1 MGTPSTAAG
10 APRGPLVAGIRPGV
24 RPGTRPG
31 VWLAGAAVLAF
42 LLLFLLLPV
51 GRVFITAFLDG
62 DGTLTLG
69 HFSAFF
75 SQGLMRESFFNSLY
89 VAVMSA
95 VFAALI
101 AVPLAYFT
109 VRFDFRGAIL
119 IQTLGVLPLI
129 MPPFVGAVALQLIF
143 GRSGSINLLLQD
155 NFSFTL
161 PIMEGLNGVIFV
173 ESIHYFPFILMN
185 LTVALRNIDGAM
197 EEAAMNLGC
206 KGWRLFWRVIFPLA
220 APGFVA
226 GASLVFVKVFDDLG
240 TPLVMG
246 QTNLLAPQAYL
257 RITQVGLEDP
267 LGYVISVI
275 MIAFSIAAMALSARA
290 LKGRDYSTLQK
301 GGGSIQRRKL
311 GTGGSV
317 AAYAWIGFILLL
329 TLSPHIGVLLLSFAQ
344 VWSYSPLPDAYTLAH
359 YATVF
364 SDSSGMIKN
373 TLLYCGLA
381 ATLDVVL
388 GVTIAYLILRT
399 QLPARQWLDWIA
411 TASLAVPG
419 IVLAIGY
426 MRLFKGMTV
435 PGTDVLLTSTWVMI
449 MLAYAVRRLPYALR
463 SCVAALQQVHVSLE
477 EAAESLGATKMRTIR
492 RVLVPL
498 MAGGILAG
506 FVTSFITAAVEL
518 SATILL
524 VSADSQA
531 PMSYGI
537 YLYMQSVAGRGPGAA
552 LGVLAI
558 IVVAIGTGLSHIVVE
573 RTGSRFAVRPLDEAL
588 PPLAISP
595 TPAAPAMPATP
606 GEQR

>member
-1 MGTPSTAAG
+1 MISATTSAAP
-10 APRGPLVAGIRPGV
+10 PRAWP
-24 RPGTRPG
+24 RPG
-31 VWLAGAAVLAF
+31 VWLAGALVLAF
-42 LLLFLLLPV
+42 LLLFLVLPV

-62 DGTLTLG
+62 DGSFTVG
-69 HFSAFF
+69 HFAAFF
-75 SQGLMRESFFNSLY
+75 GQSLMREAFFNSLY

-101 AVPLAYFT
+101 AVPLAYLT
-109 VRFDFRGAIL
+109 VRFQFRSAL
-119 IQTLGVLPLI
+119 VIQTLGVLPLI

-143 GRSGSINLLLQD
+143 GRSGSINLLL
-155 NFSFTL
+155 NEWFGFTL

-173 ESIHYFPFILMN
+173 EAIHYFPFILLN

-197 EEAAMNLGC
+197 EEAALNLGC
-206 KGWRLFWRVIFPLA
+206 RGWRLFWRVIFPLGL
-220 APGFVA
+220 PGFVA

-275 MIAFSIAAMALSARA
+275 MIAFSILAMALSARA
-290 LKGRDYSTLQK
+290 LKGRDFSTLQK
-301 GGGSIQRRKL
+301 GGAGIAKRRL
-311 GTGGSV
+311 SSGASW
-317 AAYAWIGFILLL
+317 AAYAWIGFILLV
-329 TLSPHIGVLLLSFAQ
+329 TLSPHIGVLLLSLAK
-344 VWSYSPLPDAYTLAH
+344 VWSFSPLPDAYTLAH
-359 YATVF
+359 YQTVF
-364 SDSSGMIKN
+364 AESSGMIEN

-381 ATLDVVL
+381 ALLDVVL
-388 GVTIAYLILRT
+388 GVTIAYLMLRT
-399 QLPARQWLDWIA
+399 TLPARQWLDWIA

-426 MRLFKGMTV
+426 LRLFKGMTV
-435 PGTDVLLTSTWVMI
+435 PGTDVLITSTWVMI
-449 MLAYAVRRLPYALR
+449 MIAYAVRRLPYALR

-477 EAAESLGATKMRTIR
+477 EAAESLGATKLRTIR

-558 IVVAIGTGLSHIVVE
+558 LVVAIGTWLSHVVAE
-573 RTGSRFAVRPLDEAL
+573 RTGNRFVTRVIDEDT
-588 PPLAISP
+588 PPL
-595 TPAAPAMPATP
+595 PALSAATQ
-606 GEQR
+606 GQAR

>member
-1 MGTPSTAAG
+1 M
-10 APRGPLVAGIRPGV
+10 RPQTGWADV
-24 RPGTRPG
+24 RPG
-31 VWLAGAAVLAF
+31 VWLAGGLVLAF
-42 LLLFLLLPV
+42 LLLFFALPV
-51 GRVFITAFLDG
+51 ARVFVTAFLDS
-62 DGTLTLG
+62 DNSLTLG

-75 SQGLMRESFFNSLY
+75 SQDLMRESFMNSLY

-95 VFAALI
+95 LFAALI

-109 VRFDFRGAIL
+109 VRFDFRGALL

-143 GRSGSINLLLQD
+143 GRSGTLNLLLND
-155 NFSFTL
+155 AFGFTL

-206 KGWRLFWRVIFPLA
+206 KGWRLFWRVIFPLGL
-220 APGFVA
+220 PGFVA

-246 QTNLLAPQAYL
+246 QTNMLAPQAYL

-267 LGYVISVI
+267 MGYVISVL
-275 MIAFSIAAMALSARA
+275 MIVFSIGAMAISARA
-290 LKGRDYSTLQK
+290 LEGRDFSTLQK
-301 GGGSIQRRKL
+301 GGASIQRHQL
-311 GTGGSV
+311 SPVESGL
-317 AAYAWIGFILLL
+317 AYLWIGVILLI
-329 TLSPHIGVLLLSFAQ
+329 TLSPHLGVLLLSFAK
-344 VWSYSPLPDAYTLAH
+344 VWSFSPLPDAYTLEH

-364 SDSSGMIKN
+364 EDASGMIQN
-373 TLLYCGLA
+373 TLIYCGLA
-381 ATLDVVL
+381 AGLDVLL

-399 QLPARQWLDWIA
+399 KLPARQWLDWIA

-419 IVLAIGY
+419 IVLAIGFLRVFRGV
-426 MRLFKGMTV
+426 MV
-435 PGTDVLLTSTWVMI
+435 PGTDVLLTGTWVAI
-449 MLAYAVRRLPYALR
+449 MLAYAVRRLPYAMR
-463 SCVAALQQVHVSLE
+463 SCMAALQQVHVSLE
-477 EAAESLGATKMRTIR
+477 EAAESVGANKMRSIQ

-498 MAGGILAG
+498 MTGGILAG

-518 SATILL
+518 SATIML

-558 IVVAIGTGLSHIVVE
+558 LVVAIGTYLSHRVVE
-573 RTGSRFAVRPLDEAL
+573 RTTSRL
-588 PPLAISP
+588 
-595 TPAAPAMPATP
+595 TPSKEHST
-606 GEQR
+606 

>member
-1 MGTPSTAAG
+1 MQ
-10 APRGPLVAGIRPGV
+10 PRGTARPQTGWADV
-24 RPGTRPG
+24 RPG
-31 VWLAGAAVLAF
+31 VWLAGGLVLVF
-42 LLLFLLLPV
+42 LLLFFALPV
-51 GRVFITAFLDG
+51 ARVFITAFLDG
-62 DGTLTLG
+62 DNSFTLG

-75 SQGLMRESFFNSLY
+75 SQDLMRESFLNSLY

-95 VFAALI
+95 IFAALI

-109 VRFDFRGAIL
+109 VRFDFRGALL

-143 GRSGSINLLLQD
+143 GRSGTLNLLLND
-155 NFSFTL
+155 AFGFTL

-173 ESIHYFPFILMN
+173 EAIHYFPFILMN

-206 KGWRLFWRVIFPLA
+206 KGWRLFWRVIFPLGL
-220 APGFVA
+220 PGFVA

-246 QTNLLAPQAYL
+246 QTNMLAPQAYL

-267 LGYVISVI
+267 MGYVISVL
-275 MIAFSIAAMALSARA
+275 MIVFSIGAMVISARA
-290 LKGRDYSTLQK
+290 LKGRDFSTLQK
-301 GGGSIQRRKL
+301 GGASIQRRQL
-311 GTGGSV
+311 SPFES
-317 AAYAWIGFILLL
+317 ALAYLWIGVILLI
-329 TLSPHIGVLLLSFAQ
+329 TLSPHLGVLLLSFAK
-344 VWSYSPLPDAYTLAH
+344 VWSFSPLPDAYTLEH

-364 SDSSGMIKN
+364 QDASGMIQN
-373 TLLYCGLA
+373 TLIYCGLA
-381 ATLDVVL
+381 AGLDVLL

-419 IVLAIGY
+419 IVLAIGFLR
-426 MRLFKGMTV
+426 MFKGVTV
-435 PGTDVLLTSTWVMI
+435 PGTDVLLTGTWVAI

-463 SCVAALQQVHVSLE
+463 SCMAALQQVHISLE
-477 EAAESLGATKMRTIR
+477 EAAESVGANKMRSIR

-498 MAGGILAG
+498 MTGGILAG

-518 SATILL
+518 SATIML

-558 IVVAIGTGLSHIVVE
+558 LVVAIGTYLSHRVVE
-573 RTGSRFAVRPLDEAL
+573 RTASR
-588 PPLAISP
+588 LAPRKEHSS
-595 TPAAPAMPATP
+595 
-606 GEQR
+606 

>member
-1 MGTPSTAAG
+1 MSENGQAALQSQRLMR
-10 APRGPLVAGIRPGV
+10 PQAGWADV
-24 RPGTRPG
+24 RPG
-31 VWLAGAAVLAF
+31 VWLAGGLVLVF
-42 LLLFLLLPV
+42 LLLFFALPV
-51 GRVFITAFLDG
+51 ARVFIAAFLDI
-62 DGTLTLG
+62 DNSLTFG

-75 SQGLMRESFFNSLY
+75 SQDLMRESFINSLY

-95 VFAALI
+95 LFAALI

-109 VRFDFRGAIL
+109 VRFDFRGALL

-143 GRSGSINLLLQD
+143 GRSGTLNLLLND
-155 NFSFTL
+155 AFGFTL

-173 ESIHYFPFILMN
+173 EAIHYFPFILMN

-206 KGWRLFWRVIFPLA
+206 KGWRLFWRVIFPLGL
-220 APGFVA
+220 PGFVA

-246 QTNLLAPQAYL
+246 QTNMLAPQAYL

-267 LGYVISVI
+267 MGYVISVL
-275 MIAFSIAAMALSARA
+275 MIVFSIGAMIISARV
-290 LKGRDYSTLQK
+290 LKGRDFSTLQK
-301 GGGSIQRRKL
+301 GGSSIQRRQL
-311 GTGGSV
+311 SPV
-317 AAYAWIGFILLL
+317 ESALAYLWIGLILLI
-329 TLSPHIGVLLLSFAQ
+329 TLSPHLGVLLLSFAK
-344 VWSYSPLPDAYTLAH
+344 VWSFSPLPDAYTLEH

-364 SDSSGMIKN
+364 QDASGMIQN
-373 TLLYCGLA
+373 TLIYCGLA
-381 ATLDVVL
+381 AGLDVLL

-399 QLPARQWLDWIA
+399 NLPARQWLDWIA

-419 IVLAIGY
+419 IVLAIGFLR
-426 MRLFKGMTV
+426 MFKGVTV
-435 PGTDVLLTSTWVMI
+435 PGTDVLLTGTWVAI

-463 SCVAALQQVHVSLE
+463 SCMAALQQVHISLE
-477 EAAESLGATKMRTIR
+477 EAAESVGANKISSIR

-498 MAGGILAG
+498 MTGGILAG

-518 SATILL
+518 SATIML

-558 IVVAIGTGLSHIVVE
+558 LVVAVGTYLSHRVVE
-573 RTGSRFAVRPLDEAL
+573 RTSSRL
-588 PPLAISP
+588 
-595 TPAAPAMPATP
+595 TPSK
-606 GEQR
+606 EHSS

>member
-1 MGTPSTAAG
+1 MTSTSIPAAATAVPG
-10 APRGPLVAGIRPGV
+10 VARRAWAVPRPGA
-24 RPGTRPG
+24 
-31 VWLAGAAVLAF
+31 WLAAALVLAF
-42 LLLFLLLPV
+42 LLMFLVLPV
-51 GRVFITAFLDG
+51 GRVFYTAFVESDG
-62 DGTLTLG
+62 SFTLG
-69 HFSAFF
+69 HFSAFL

-89 VAVMSA
+89 VAVLST

-109 VRFDFRGAIL
+109 VRFEFRGALL

-129 MPPFVGAVALQLIF
+129 MPPFVGAVAMQLIF
-143 GRSGSINLLLQD
+143 GRSGSLNLLL
-155 NFSFTL
+155 NEHFGITL
-161 PIMEGLNGVIFV
+161 PIMDGLNGVVFV
-173 ESIHYFPFILMN
+173 EAIHYFPFILMN

-206 KGWRLFWRVIFPLA
+206 RGWRLFWRVIFPLA
-220 APGFVA
+220 LPGFVA

-240 TPLVMG
+240 TPLVLG
-246 QTNLLAPQAYL
+246 QTNMLAPQAYL

-267 LGYVISVI
+267 MGYVISVI
-275 MIAFSIAAMALSARA
+275 MIVFSIVAMAMSARI
-290 LKGRDYSTLQK
+290 LRGKDYSTLQK
-301 GGGSIQRRKL
+301 GGSSIRRRQLRPL
-311 GTGGSV
+311 GAV
-317 AAYAWIGFILLL
+317 AAYGWIGVVLLIV
-329 TLSPHIGVLLLSFAQ
+329 LSPHLGVLLLSFAK
-344 VWSYSPLPDAYTLAH
+344 VWSFSPLPDAYTLAH

-364 SDSSGMIKN
+364 QDSSSMIRN

-381 ATLDVVL
+381 AGLDVIL
-388 GVTIAYLILRT
+388 GVTIAYLMLRT
-399 QLPARQWLDWIA
+399 SLPARQWLDWIA

-426 MRLFKGMTV
+426 LRLYKGVTL
-435 PGTDVLLTSTWVMI
+435 PGTEVMLTGTWVMI

-463 SCVAALQQVHVSLE
+463 SCVAALQQMHVSLE

-492 RVLVPL
+492 RVVVPL

-524 VSADSQA
+524 TSAESQA

-558 IVVAIGTGLSHIVVE
+558 AVVALGTYLSHVVVE
-573 RTGSRFAVRPLDEAL
+573 RTGNRFVPRPVDDAL
-588 PPLAISP
+588 PPMAALAPSGPARPQPIRDLT
-595 TPAAPAMPATP
+595 TP
-606 GEQR
+606 

>member
-1 MGTPSTAAG
+1 MSSTSAAVPE
-10 APRGPLVAGIRPGV
+10 PRGPAVAAARHGA
-24 RPGTRPG
+24 G
-31 VWLAGAAVLAF
+31 VWLAGGLVLAF
-42 LLLFLLLPV
+42 LLLFFVLPV
-51 GRVFITAFLDG
+51 MRVFITAFLDG
-62 DGTLTLG
+62 DGSLTFG

-75 SQGLMRESFFNSLY
+75 GQSLMREAFFNSLY

-109 VRFDFRGAIL
+109 VRFEFRGALL

-143 GRSGSINLLLQD
+143 GRSGSINLLLQEHLG
-155 NFSFTL
+155 FTL
-161 PIMEGLNGVIFV
+161 PIMDGLNGVIFV
-173 ESIHYFPFILMN
+173 EAIHYFPFILMN

-206 KGWRLFWRVIFPLA
+206 TGWRLFRRVIFPLA

-267 LGYVISVI
+267 LGYVISVL
-275 MIAFSIAAMALSARA
+275 MIVFSIAAMALSAQM

-301 GGGSIQRRKL
+301 GGGSLQRRSL
-311 GTGGSV
+311 SPLGSV

-329 TLSPHIGVLLLSFAQ
+329 TLSPHIGVLLLSFAS

-364 SDSSGMIKN
+364 QDSSGMIKN

-381 ATLDVVL
+381 AGLDVLL

-399 QLPARQWLDWIA
+399 RLPARQWLDWIA

-426 MRLFKGMTV
+426 LRLFKGMTL
-435 PGTDVLLTSTWVMI
+435 PGTEILLTSTWVMI

-477 EAAESLGATKMRTIR
+477 EAAESLGATKLRTIQ
-492 RVLVPL
+492 RVMVPL
-498 MAGGILAG
+498 MVGGILAG

-558 IVVAIGTGLSHIVVE
+558 IVVAIGTWISHVVVE
-573 RTGSRFAVRPLDEAL
+573 RTGSRLTPRPVDEKL
-588 PPLAISP
+588 PPLALA
-595 TPAAPAMPATP
+595 TPAP
-606 GEQR
+606 GEPR